1 MIDWGFAV
9 RIAAGGFSLV
19 FLLLALLAGL
29 VWVGSRLLLRLSG
42 DKPKE

>member
-19 FLLLALLAGL
+19 FLLLALLAVL
-29 VWVGSRLLLRLSG
+29 AWVGSQLILRLSG
-42 DKPKE
+42 DKPKS